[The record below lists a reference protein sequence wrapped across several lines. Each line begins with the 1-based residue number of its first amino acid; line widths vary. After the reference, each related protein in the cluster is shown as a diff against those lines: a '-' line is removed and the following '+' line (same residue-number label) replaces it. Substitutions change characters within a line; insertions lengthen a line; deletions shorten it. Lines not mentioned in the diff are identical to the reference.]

1 MTLFTLSLSA
11 GRGLTTPPPAA
22 RVLRDVDEPDWPP
35 PHALAIEPLSELS
48 GSM

>member
-11 GRGLTTPPPAA
+11 GSGLTTPPPGA
-22 RVLRDVDEPDWPP
+22 RVLRDVDELVPR
-35 PHALAIEPLSELS
+35 ATLAMEPLSELS